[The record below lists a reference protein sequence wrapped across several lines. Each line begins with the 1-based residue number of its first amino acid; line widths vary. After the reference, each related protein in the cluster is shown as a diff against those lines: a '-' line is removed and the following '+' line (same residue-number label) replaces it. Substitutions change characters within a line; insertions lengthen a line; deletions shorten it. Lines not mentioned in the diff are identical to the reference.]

1 MERNAR
7 EQGTRN
13 APGNAPGNASSVL
26 VRLLPVVA
34 ALPVVLAV
42 SAQTSPMPSA
52 NRAPVAEEQALHNLR
67 PETCR
72 QALGTLIKESRG
84 NRDVLWIW
92 ADQSPQDTIAWD
104 DTLNWVRPDAA
115 PTPYAINPNAP
126 NAKLPVWACTF
137 PLNSV
142 HALSIGGRVGPRPSL
157 GVMAHTVPYPL

>member
-1 MERNAR
+1 MGQNAR

-13 APGNAPGNASSVL
+13 TAGSAVSVL
-26 VRLLPVVA
+26 ARLLPAIA

-42 SAQTSPMPSA
+42 SAQTSPMPPAS
-52 NRAPVAEEQALHNLR
+52 RHPVAEEQSLHNLR
-67 PETCR
+67 SDTCR
-72 QALGTLIKESRG
+72 QTLGTLIKESRG

-92 ADQSPQDTIAWD
+92 ADQSPQNIIGMD
-104 DTLNWVRPDAA
+104 DTVTWARPDAA

-126 NAKLPVWACTF
+126 NAKLPAWVCTF

-142 HALSIGGRVGPRPSL
+142 HVLSVGGRVGPRASL